1 MNVYSRHSKEMLF
14 FRILPMDQI
23 WLNATEKQD
32 KRIWINRSEGK
43 SERIRESLDN
53 KRFEEET
60 A

>member
-1 MNVYSRHSKEMLF
+1 
-14 FRILPMDQI
+14 MDQI

>member
-1 MNVYSRHSKEMLF
+1 
-14 FRILPMDQI
+14 MDQI

-32 KRIWINRSEGK
+32 KRIWINRSERK